1 MNIANIFGLHMG
13 CNVKTGG
20 SIGKLVSVGGD
31 YGLVG
36 VKENKSYHD
45 DYVEYQIIDCKL
57 LLTPLSKIT
66 EEDKREFQ
74 DKFLLKNRKI
84 RHFQNTMYGTT
95 IYFAESE
102 IFTDRAG
109 CNNEMAFWLASKG
122 YDIGIVPKEYK
133 EIVE

>member
-1 MNIANIFGLHMG
+1 MNIANIFGLYLG
-13 CNVKTGG
+13 CKVRFEGTNGVVNARIEKVDSFEKIIVTDG
-20 SIGKLVSVGGD
+20 SFQ
-31 YGLVG
+31 Y
-36 VKENKSYHD
+36 
-45 DYVEYQIIDCKL
+45 YVDFKDCKL
-57 LLTPLSKIT
+57 LLTPLDKIT

-122 YDIGIVPKEYK
+122 YDIGICPIEYK
-133 EIVE
+133 EVTE